1 MVSLRDLTAAPK
13 VAVSVEVL
21 MNTVTPFPEARLNV
35 SCATSGVEVLE

>member
-35 SCATSGVEVLE
+35 SCAASGVEVLE